1 MLDCNSRS
9 SFSSTRSNDS
19 QPLGMNNDAETSERY
34 PKDTYY
40 DPNDDEVIFRAPYT
54 VVEFGLLVREK
65 LHALTYPV
73 CRNNIST

>member
-1 MLDCNSRS
+1 
-9 SFSSTRSNDS
+9 
-19 QPLGMNNDAETSERY
+19 MNNDAETSERY